1 MYHRLPYV
9 SGGFLPFK
17 FLVLYVC
24 RPRDTMEYIIQ
35 PFYKFYSPSL
45 ITDQLTLPVAGRTKI
60 SVEQLLVRA
69 SDREQSKI
77 NTILRACYL
86 YGLFG

>member
-1 MYHRLPYV
+1 MRIVCTKY
-9 SGGFLPFK
+9 G
-17 FLVLYVC
+17 VLWTCKNEVLC
-24 RPRDTMEYIIQ
+24 L
-35 PFYKFYSPSL
+35 L
-45 ITDQLTLPVAGRTKI
+45 ITDQLTLPVSGRTKI